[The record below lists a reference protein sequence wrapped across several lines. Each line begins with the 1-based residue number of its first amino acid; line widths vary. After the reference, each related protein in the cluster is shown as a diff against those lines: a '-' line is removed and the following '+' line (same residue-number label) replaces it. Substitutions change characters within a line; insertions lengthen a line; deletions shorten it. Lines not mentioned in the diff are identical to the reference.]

1 MSADML
7 PLIVGLPGPSA
18 GDTEVEVLAAARPA
32 GIILFARNIVSSEQ
46 VRELIKAFEAL
57 EPQPFICVDL
67 EGGSVNRLAGLWGNL
82 PSPARAAAQGRRA
95 VRALGVAAGAACRC
109 LGVHLDLAP
118 VVDLEAP
125 EGLLGREG
133 RCFSDDPERTAT
145 LAGVFAA
152 GLESW
157 AVSGCLK
164 HFPGL
169 GLVPVDT
176 HLELPELQS
185 ETEELAPHLAPF
197 DSLSETL
204 KAVMVAHVVVPALG
218 DAERPASLSPTA
230 VQRACALP
238 GSPVVLTDDLEM
250 GALERW
256 GDLGERVV
264 AALKA
269 NNHGVIISRS
279 FERLPEI
286 ADLIRRRAN
295 EDATMCQRVEH
306 AASRM
311 GTMRRDL
318 YRTAAAVPAP
328 DEETVAQLWEQAR
341 REATP

>member
-1 MSADML
+1 MSAEML

-18 GDTEVEVLAAARPA
+18 GDTEVEILAAARPA

-46 VRELIKAFEAL
+46 VRGLIKALEAL

-95 VRALGVAAGAACRC
+95 VRALGAAAGAACRC

-133 RCFSDDPERTAT
+133 RCLSDNPERTVT

-169 GLVPVDT
+169 GPVPVDT
-176 HLELPELQS
+176 HRELPELQS
-185 ETEELAPHLAPF
+185 DAEELAPHLAPF
-197 DSLSETL
+197 DSLSESL

-230 VQRACALP
+230 VQQACALP

-256 GDLGERVV
+256 GDLGERAV

-286 ADLIRRRAN
+286 ADLIRRRAD
-295 EDATMCQRVEH
+295 EDATLRQRVEH

>member
-1 MSADML
+1 MSAELL

-18 GDTEVEVLAAARPA
+18 GDTEVGVLTAIRPA

-46 VRELIKAFEAL
+46 VRGLIKAFEAL

-109 LGVHLDLAP
+109 LGIHLNLAP

-125 EGLLGREG
+125 EGMLGREG
-133 RCFSDDPERTAT
+133 RCFSDDPERAAT
-145 LAGVFAA
+145 LAGVFAS
-152 GLESW
+152 GLGSW
-157 AVSGCLK
+157 SVAGCLK

-169 GLVPVDT
+169 GPVPVDT
-176 HLELPELQS
+176 HRQLPELDLDA
-185 ETEELAPHLAPF
+185 ETMDRHLSPF
-197 DSLSETL
+197 ATLST
-204 KAVMVAHVVVPALG
+204 AVPAIMMAHVVVPALG

-230 VQRACALP
+230 VQKASTLP
-238 GSPVVLTDDLEM
+238 GSPVVLSDDIEM
-250 GALERW
+250 GALDRW
-256 GDLGERVV
+256 GDLGDRAV

-269 NNHGVIISRS
+269 SNHGVIVSAS
-279 FERLPEI
+279 FDRLSEV
-286 ADLIRRRAN
+286 ADVIRREA
-295 EDATMCQRVEH
+295 EDDASLRQRVEH
-306 AASRM
+306 AASRL
-311 GTMRRDL
+311 GTLRRDL